1 MASIVVK
8 EQEPSFK
15 SELPGR
21 ERTMLVTKERC
32 NSTYL
37 KADTVT
43 YQPNAQGGEH
53 YHNCESF
60 IFIIDGECEATIN
73 GKTHHIGNNTMLYL
87 APGDKHYL
95 RNTGSTEMVMLEAFA
110 PQSTS
115 LPIWTNPNAPNG
127 FIGVDKKP

>member
-1 MASIVVK
+1 MAAIIVK
-8 EQEPSFK
+8 GQEPSLR
-15 SELPGR
+15 SETPGR

-53 YHNCESF
+53 FHNCESF
-60 IFIIDGECEATIN
+60 IFIIDGECEATVN
-73 GKTHHIGNNTMLYL
+73 GKPQRVEKSTMIYL

-95 RNTGSTEMVMLEAFA
+95 RNTGSKEMVMLEAFA
-110 PQSTS
+110 PQANSI
-115 LPIWTNPNAPNG
+115 PIFTNPNAPNG
-127 FIGVDKKP
+127 FIRVDTKT